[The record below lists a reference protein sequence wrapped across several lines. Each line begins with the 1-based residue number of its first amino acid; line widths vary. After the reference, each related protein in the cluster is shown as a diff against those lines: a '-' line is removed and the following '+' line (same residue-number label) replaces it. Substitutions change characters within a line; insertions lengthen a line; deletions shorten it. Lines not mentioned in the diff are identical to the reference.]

1 MYTNSVEKCKKTEL
15 FFIKINLYIL
25 IFYIEIIQ
33 EKKEEEFKMNEN
45 EIIVE
50 TKAWRRGVCQMKK
63 FFTSMVGKAL
73 ALAVVIMAVC
83 VGSIAVT
90 QYQAEQA
97 RLADE
102 ARFTTYDVPL
112 IGIVKVEK

>member
-1 MYTNSVEKCKKTEL
+1 MSN
-15 FFIKINLYIL
+15 
-25 IFYIEIIQ
+25 
-33 EKKEEEFKMNEN
+33 N
-45 EIIVE
+45 EIVIE
-50 TKAWRRGVCQMKK
+50 TKAWSLFVWKMKK
-63 FFTSMVGKAL
+63 FIASTICKAL
-73 ALAVVIMAVC
+73 TLAIVIMAVC

-102 ARFTTYDVPL
+102 ARFDTYDVPL

>member
-1 MYTNSVEKCKKTEL
+1 MSK
-15 FFIKINLYIL
+15 
-25 IFYIEIIQ
+25 
-33 EKKEEEFKMNEN
+33 N
-45 EIIVE
+45 EIVIE
-50 TKAWRRGVCQMKK
+50 AKAWPRIVWKMKK
-63 FFTSMVGKAL
+63 FIKSTIGKSL
-73 ALAVVIMAVC
+73 ALAIIIMAVC

-90 QYQAEQA
+90 QYQAEQQ

>member
-1 MYTNSVEKCKKTEL
+1 MSK
-15 FFIKINLYIL
+15 
-25 IFYIEIIQ
+25 
-33 EKKEEEFKMNEN
+33 N
-45 EIIVE
+45 EIIIE
-50 TKAWRRGVCQMKK
+50 AKAWPKIVWMMKK
-63 FFTSMVGKAL
+63 FIKSTIGKSLTL
-73 ALAVVIMAVC
+73 AIVIMAVC

-90 QYQAEQA
+90 QYQAEQQ

>member
-1 MYTNSVEKCKKTEL
+1 
-15 FFIKINLYIL
+15 
-25 IFYIEIIQ
+25 
-33 EKKEEEFKMNEN
+33 MNQN

-50 TKAWRRGVCQMKK
+50 TKAWRRGVWQMKK
-63 FFTSMVGKAL
+63 FIKSTIGKSL

-102 ARFTTYDVPL
+102 VRFETYDVPL

>member
-1 MYTNSVEKCKKTEL
+1 MSKNG
-15 FFIKINLYIL
+15 
-25 IFYIEIIQ
+25 
-33 EKKEEEFKMNEN
+33 
-45 EIIVE
+45 IVIE
-50 TKAWRRGVCQMKK
+50 TKTWPLFVWRMKK
-63 FFTSMVGKAL
+63 FVASTVGKAL
-73 ALAVVIMAVC
+73 ALAIVIMAVC

-102 ARFTTYDVPL
+102 ARFNTYDVPL

>member
-1 MYTNSVEKCKKTEL
+1 
-15 FFIKINLYIL
+15 
-25 IFYIEIIQ
+25 
-33 EKKEEEFKMNEN
+33 MNQN

-50 TKAWRRGVCQMKK
+50 TKAWRRGVWQMKK
-63 FFTSMVGKAL
+63 FIKSTIGKSL

-83 VGSIAVT
+83 VGSIAVM

-102 ARFTTYDVPL
+102 ARFETYDVPL

>member
-1 MYTNSVEKCKKTEL
+1 MSK
-15 FFIKINLYIL
+15 
-25 IFYIEIIQ
+25 
-33 EKKEEEFKMNEN
+33 N
-45 EIIVE
+45 EIVIE
-50 TKAWRRGVCQMKK
+50 TRAWSKFVRKMKK
-63 FFTSMVGKAL
+63 FIATTVGKAL
-73 ALAVVIMAVC
+73 ALSIIIVAVC

-102 ARFTTYDVPL
+102 ARFETYDVPL

>member
-1 MYTNSVEKCKKTEL
+1 MK
-15 FFIKINLYIL
+15 
-25 IFYIEIIQ
+25 
-33 EKKEEEFKMNEN
+33 N
-45 EIIVE
+45 EIVIE
-50 TKAWRRGVCQMKK
+50 TKAWRKGVWQLKK
-63 FFTSMVGKAL
+63 FFATTIGKAL

-102 ARFTTYDVPL
+102 ARFETYDVPL
-112 IGIVKVEK
+112 IGIIKVEKQ

>member
-1 MYTNSVEKCKKTEL
+1 
-15 FFIKINLYIL
+15 
-25 IFYIEIIQ
+25 
-33 EKKEEEFKMNEN
+33 MNQN

-50 TKAWRRGVCQMKK
+50 TKAWRRGVWQMKK
-63 FFTSMVGKAL
+63 FIKSTIGKSL

-102 ARFTTYDVPL
+102 ARFETYDVPL

>member
-1 MYTNSVEKCKKTEL
+1 MSK
-15 FFIKINLYIL
+15 
-25 IFYIEIIQ
+25 
-33 EKKEEEFKMNEN
+33 N
-45 EIIVE
+45 EIIIE
-50 TKAWRRGVCQMKK
+50 AKAWPKIVWMMKK
-63 FFTSMVGKAL
+63 FIKSTIGKSLVL
-73 ALAVVIMAVC
+73 AIVIMAVC

-90 QYQAEQA
+90 QYQAEQQ

>member
-1 MYTNSVEKCKKTEL
+1 MSK
-15 FFIKINLYIL
+15 
-25 IFYIEIIQ
+25 
-33 EKKEEEFKMNEN
+33 N
-45 EIIVE
+45 EIVIE
-50 TKAWRRGVCQMKK
+50 TKAWRRGVWQMKK

-73 ALAVVIMAVC
+73 TLAVVIMAVC

-90 QYQAEQA
+90 QYQSEQA

-102 ARFTTYDVPL
+102 ARFNTYDVPL

>member
-1 MYTNSVEKCKKTEL
+1 MSK
-15 FFIKINLYIL
+15 
-25 IFYIEIIQ
+25 
-33 EKKEEEFKMNEN
+33 N
-45 EIIVE
+45 EIVIE
-50 TKAWRRGVCQMKK
+50 AKAWPRIVWKMKK
-63 FFTSMVGKAL
+63 FIKSTIGKSL
-73 ALAVVIMAVC
+73 ALAIVVTSVC

>member
-1 MYTNSVEKCKKTEL
+1 MSK
-15 FFIKINLYIL
+15 
-25 IFYIEIIQ
+25 
-33 EKKEEEFKMNEN
+33 N

-50 TKAWRRGVCQMKK
+50 TKFWPLFVWKMKK
-63 FFTSMVGKAL
+63 FIGSTIGKAL
-73 ALAVVIMAVC
+73 TLAIVIMAVC

-102 ARFTTYDVPL
+102 ARFETYDVPL
-112 IGIVKVEK
+112 LGIVKVEK